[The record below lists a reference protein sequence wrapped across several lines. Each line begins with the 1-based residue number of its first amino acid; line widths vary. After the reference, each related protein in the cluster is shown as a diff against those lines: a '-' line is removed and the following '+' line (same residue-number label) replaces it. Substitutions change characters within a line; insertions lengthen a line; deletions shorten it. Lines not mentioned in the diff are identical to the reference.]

1 MVSGERVN
9 WRAGELESWRRGELR
24 DLGPRGDQSPGI
36 GDDLSANFR
45 EWGVFSRFFN
55 WARWLTYFCPRI
67 TQINADFFGP
77 LSINPFLFEKLA

>member
-1 MVSGERVN
+1 M
-9 WRAGELESWRRGELR
+9 AALE
-24 DLGPRGDQSPGI
+24 I

-77 LSINPFLFEKLA
+77 LNINPFLFEKLA